1 MTEMEHM
8 AKENVDVF
16 RTIDGTVALR
26 LTSIEFDNDPEDRE
40 EQHPPRGY
48 EVTTVVLMPWDDA
61 LRLATRLILQVLR
74 RRPRWPH
81 H

>member
-1 MTEMEHM
+1 MEHM

-16 RTIDGTVALR
+16 RQMDGTVALR
-26 LTSIEFDNDPEDRE
+26 LTSIEFEDPDDDES
-40 EQHPPRGY
+40 QQAPRGY
-48 EVTTVVLMPWDDA
+48 EVTTLVLMPWDDA
-61 LRLATRLILQVLR
+61 FRLAARLVIEVLK